1 MKYVGVAF
9 LALIGLF
16 AGGCSIAFSTMVGG
30 GDDTLSLLRLCGFGI
45 AALCAWGIFRLLR

>member
-30 GDDTLSLLRLCGFGI
+30 DPMFLLLWLSGFAI
-45 AALCAWGIFRLLR
+45 AALCVWGIFRLLR